1 MSVDSKFWRGIVKNS
16 GDPLDTGD
24 RINEILFGLI
34 MVLTFTCSISVA
46 SEGREEIRTVL
57 IGALGCN
64 IAWGL
69 IDGLFFLMGTIFSR
83 GEGFQTVSAVRKAS
97 DKEATKIVKDAMNP
111 LLASIAKE
119 EHITYFRDE
128 IKKLPEPP
136 QAFFTWNDIKGFII
150 IFFLVV
156 ITTFPPVIPFI
167 FLKDAAIALRV
178 SNGIALVLLFVAG
191 YILGRKTGWRPVLM
205 GIASMLVGAVLVAIT
220 IALGG

>member
-1 MSVDSKFWRGIVKNS
+1 MSRNQSFWRGIVNKS

-46 SEGREEIRTVL
+46 TEGREEIGTIL
-57 IGALGCN
+57 WGALGCN
-64 IAWGL
+64 VAWGL

-83 GEGFQTVSAVRKAS
+83 GEGLQTVSAVRKAS
-97 DKEATKIVKDAMNP
+97 DEEATKIVKDAMNP

-119 EHITYFRDE
+119 EHIAYFRDE

-136 QAFFTWNDIKGFII
+136 KAFFTWSDIKGFFI

-167 FLKDAAIALRV
+167 FLKDAAVALRV
-178 SNGIALVLLFVAG
+178 SNAIALVLLFIAG
-191 YILGRKTGWRPVLM
+191 FILGKKTGWRPVLM
-205 GIASMLVGAVLVAIT
+205 GGMSMLVGAVLVAIT

>member
-1 MSVDSKFWRGIVKNS
+1 MNKQQTFWRNIAKGS

-46 SEGREEIRTVL
+46 TEGREEIATIL
-57 IGALGCN
+57 WGALGCN

-83 GEGFQTVSAVRKAS
+83 GEGLDTVRQVQNATDA
-97 DKEATKIVKDAMNP
+97 EADKIVKDALPP
-111 LLASIAKE
+111 LLSSVIKNEHVTSLRKE
-119 EHITYFRDE
+119 IQ
-128 IKKLPEPP
+128 KLPGPP
-136 QAFFTWNDIKGFII
+136 SAFFTWNDIKGFII

-167 FLKDAAIALRV
+167 FLKDAAIALRM
-178 SNGIALVLLFVAG
+178 SNGIALVLLFIAG
-191 YILGRKTGWRPVLM
+191 YILGKKTGWRPLLM
-205 GIASMLVGAVLVAIT
+205 GVATMFIGAVLVAIT
-220 IALGG
+220 MALGG